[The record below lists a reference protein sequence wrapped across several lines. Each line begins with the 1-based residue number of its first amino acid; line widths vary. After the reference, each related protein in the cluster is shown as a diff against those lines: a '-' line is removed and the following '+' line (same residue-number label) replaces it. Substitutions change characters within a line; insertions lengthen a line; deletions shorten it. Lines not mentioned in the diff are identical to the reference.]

1 MKVRTCDLI
10 LYREHRINILK
21 DKIKETE
28 DAYAQAKAIYDNKRL
43 NKFFGW
49 KYEDSI
55 AGSKSWESS
64 WWMWGVYE
72 DKLKEQIVDLKRC
85 RYMVK
90 TGQTIID
97 FNDRWTD
104 GFFLFCDEN
113 SIPY

>member
-21 DKIKETE
+21 DKIKE
-28 DAYAQAKAIYDNKRL
+28 
-43 NKFFGW
+43 
-49 KYEDSI
+49 
-55 AGSKSWESS
+55 
-64 WWMWGVYE
+64 
-72 DKLKEQIVDLKRC
+72 
-85 RYMVK
+85 